1 MGVAIVAPR
10 GADRQLSVTQTAA
23 QPHDGELWMKRGR
36 ERDTIRAGRR
46 TGLSTMR
53 FSRRDF
59 LRSAAAVPFLT
70 IGDRRARTA
79 GAQAVT
85 ADPWDRAA
93 TILGRSYPPRFP
105 SRDFEITKWG
115 AVGDGA
121 ADCTDAIRRAIAA
134 CRDAGGG
141 RVVVPDGR
149 FLTGAIHLESGV
161 ELHLSAGATLAF
173 DHDARKYLPVV
184 LTRWEGTELMNYSA
198 FIYAFE
204 ASNVAV
210 TGTGTLDG
218 QADADH
224 WWNWRGAVPA
234 AQSRQAAA
242 RDALRLRRAR
252 GSGSE
257 RVFGEGQW
265 LRPNFLQPYRCRNV
279 LDRRRYR

>member
-1 MGVAIVAPR
+1 
-10 GADRQLSVTQTAA
+10 
-23 QPHDGELWMKRGR
+23 
-36 ERDTIRAGRR
+36 
-46 TGLSTMR
+46 MR

-59 LRSAAAVPFLT
+59 LRSAAAVPFVT
-70 IGDRRARTA
+70 IGDWRAQAA
-79 GAQAVT
+79 GAQAAT

-93 TILGRSYPPRFP
+93 AILGRIVAPRFP

-121 ADCTDAIRRAIAA
+121 ADCTDAIRNAIAA
-134 CRDAGGG
+134 CRAAGGG

-149 FLTGAIHLESGV
+149 FLTGAIHLQSGV
-161 ELHLSAGATLAF
+161 ELHLSPGATLAF

-242 RDALRLRRAR
+242 RDRLLDYGARGVPVARARVRRRAVAAPELPPALSLPQRADRGRHDRQLADVGDPPGALPQRDGPQRHHPQPRAEQRRLRP
-252 GSGSE
+252 G
-257 RVFGEGQW
+257 
-265 LRPNFLQPYRCRNV
+265 V
-279 LDRRRYR
+279 LLATC